1 MSPAYW
7 QKLSPETYNSSN
19 ISLIWYEKNTVNH
32 QKECCVLQVFNC
44 ISLIGL
50 AIKYPNLVEDNF
62 RFQAIEIVV
71 YLSVPLYEIV
81 VPLLFEN

>member
-1 MSPAYW
+1 M
-7 QKLSPETYNSSN
+7 
-19 ISLIWYEKNTVNH
+19 
-32 QKECCVLQVFNC
+32 LQVFNC

-50 AIKYPNLVEDNF
+50 AIKYPNFVEDNF